1 MLFYHNYNDFRANT
15 RYDKN
20 IICTFERMIMKTLL
34 KIVGVILLLCIALIV
49 AAPFLIPTDTIF
61 NKVSERVEKTTGR
74 TLTINGDKTLSVFPS
89 LKLELNDVH
98 FANMETGSREDM
110 ASMEQLAVHIPWFS
124 LFGGEFKLDKFVINE
139 PNILLE
145 TDKNGKA
152 NWQLFDAVA
161 EQPQA
166 QTESGEAIK
175 LPDNFD
181 IELGEVAIYGGTFT
195 YLDGQTG
202 AKQQISDL
210 ELAIL
215 LPSLRK
221 TLEVKGGITYM
232 QERFELDIT
241 LDTPAKAIEGSTF
254 NVTQSL
260 DSRLVDLTFNGD
272 IAQQGKDIKGELA
285 LSGNSVKDLATWQGV
300 DLNAKEN
307 AFNAFSV
314 NGKMHLAGETFNL
327 EQLIATLDE
336 LEIKGKSELNLGS
349 RLAVNADIDLGML
362 DLNPYLP
369 EAVAKQQEP
378 VSEEPTAA
386 QPIVWD
392 DTNIDLSELNALDA
406 NVVIRSSGLKANDIE
421 LGANQFTV
429 TLKNSVAKLS
439 LDSFSA
445 YEGTGKGVININ
457 AQNTPY
463 KITTNF
469 DLSGIDAQPLLTDA
483 AGFDKL
489 MGKGSLNWNLT
500 TTGQSQKSFIT
511 ALNGKLGFEFA
522 DGAVKGANIAE
533 MVRKGKELI
542 SGNLSTV
549 SEGLD
554 TGFEESE
561 QTDFSALTGSFNF
574 TNGVGNNTDLSLISP
589 LIRISGEGDVDLPKT
604 NVDYRLVTGIVDSIE
619 GQGTT
624 DDSTGF
630 KIPLRIKGPFHDV
643 GIKLDVSNALKD
655 EAKQKL
661 DDAKEK
667 AKEKAKDKVKDKL
680 KGLFG

>member
-1 MLFYHNYNDFRANT
+1 
-15 RYDKN
+15 
-20 IICTFERMIMKTLL
+20 MKTLF
-34 KIVGVILLLCIALIV
+34 KIIGVILLLCIALIV

-61 NKVSERVEKTTGR
+61 NKVSEQVEKTTGR
-74 TLTINGDKTLSVFPS
+74 TLTIKGDKTLSVFPA

-98 FANMETGSREDM
+98 FANMQTGSRDDM
-110 ASMEQLAVHIPWFS
+110 ASMEQLAVHIPWLS

-161 EQPQA
+161 EQPQV
-166 QTESGEAIK
+166 QTQSGEAVK
-175 LPDNFD
+175 LPENFD

-221 TLEVKGGITYM
+221 TLEIKGGITYM
-232 QERFELDIT
+232 QERFELDVK
-241 LDTPAKAIEGSTF
+241 LDTPAKAIEGAMF
-254 NVTQSL
+254 EVTQSV
-260 DSRLVDLTFNGD
+260 DSRLLDLTFNGS

-285 LSGNSVKDLATWQGV
+285 LSGDSVKELATWQGV

-314 NGKMHLAGETFNL
+314 NGKMHLIDDTFNL
-327 EQLIATLDE
+327 EELIATLDE
-336 LEIKGKSELNLGS
+336 LEIKGKSEVNLGNK
-349 RLAVNADIDLGML
+349 LAVNADIDLGML

-369 EAVAKQQEP
+369 ESVAKQQAP
-378 VSEEPTAA
+378 QSEEPKAA

-392 DTNIDLSELNALDA
+392 DTKIDLSALNALNA
-406 NVVIRSSGLKANDIE
+406 NVVIRSSGLKANDIK

-429 TLKNSVAKLS
+429 DLNNSVAKLS
-439 LDSFSA
+439 LDSFKA

-457 AQNTPY
+457 TQQTPY
-463 KITTNF
+463 KISTNF
-469 DLSGIDAQPLLTDA
+469 DLADIDAQPLLTDA

-500 TTGQSQKSFIT
+500 TTGQSQKTFID
-511 ALNGKLGFEFA
+511 ALNGKIGFEFA

-542 SGNLSTV
+542 SGNLGAV

-574 TNGVGNNTDLSLISP
+574 TNGVGHNNDLSLVSP
-589 LIRISGEGDVDLPKT
+589 LIRITGEGDVDLPKT
-604 NVDYRLVTGIVDSIE
+604 SVDYRLVTGIVDSIE

-643 GIKLDVSNALKD
+643 GFKLDVSNALKD
-655 EAKQKL
+655 KAKQKL
-661 DDAKEK
+661 DDVKEK

>member
-1 MLFYHNYNDFRANT
+1 
-15 RYDKN
+15 
-20 IICTFERMIMKTLL
+20 MKTLL
-34 KIVGVILLLCIALIV
+34 KIVGVILLLCIALII

-61 NKVSERVEKTTGR
+61 NKVSEQVENTTGR
-74 TLTINGDKTLSVFPS
+74 TLTIKGDKTLSVFPA

-98 FANMETGSREDM
+98 FANMQTGSRKDM
-110 ASMEQLAVHIPWFS
+110 ASMEQLAVHIPWLS
-124 LFGGEFKLDKFVINE
+124 LFGGEFKLDKFVITE

-145 TDKNGKA
+145 TDKNGKP

-161 EQPQA
+161 EQPQE
-166 QTESGEAIK
+166 QTQSGGAVK
-175 LPDNFD
+175 LPENFD

-221 TLEVKGGITYM
+221 TLEIKGGITYM
-232 QERFELDIT
+232 QERFELDVK
-241 LDTPAKAIEGSTF
+241 LDTPAKAIEGATF
-254 NVTQSL
+254 DVTQSV
-260 DSRLVDLTFNGD
+260 DSRLVDLAFSGS

-285 LSGNSVKDLATWQGV
+285 LSGDSVKELAAWQGV
-300 DLNAKEN
+300 DLNAKQN

-327 EQLIATLDE
+327 EELIATLDE
-336 LEIKGKSELNLGS
+336 LEIKGKSELNLGN

-369 EAVAKQQEP
+369 ETVAKQQEP
-378 VSEEPTAA
+378 QSEEPSEA

-392 DTNIDLSELNALDA
+392 DTKIDLSALNALDA
-406 NVVIRSSGLKANDIE
+406 NVVIRSSGLKANDIT
-421 LGANQFTV
+421 LGENQLTV
-429 TLKNSVAKLS
+429 NLKRAVAKIS
-439 LDSFSA
+439 LDKFVA
-445 YEGTGKGVININ
+445 YEGNGKGVVTVN
-457 AQNTPY
+457 AKQTPY
-463 KITTNF
+463 KISTNF
-469 DLSGIDAQPLLTDA
+469 SLDKIDAQPLLSDA

-500 TTGQSQKSFIT
+500 TTGQSQKTFIN
-511 ALNGKLGFEFA
+511 ALNGELGFEFA

-542 SGNLSTV
+542 TGNLSAV

-574 TNGVGNNTDLSLISP
+574 TNGVGHNNDLSLMSP
-589 LIRISGEGDVDLPKT
+589 LIRITGEGDVDLPKT

-643 GIKLDVSNALKD
+643 GFKLDVSNALKD
-655 EAKQKL
+655 KAKQKL

>member
-1 MLFYHNYNDFRANT
+1 
-15 RYDKN
+15 
-20 IICTFERMIMKTLL
+20 MKTLL
-34 KIVGVILLLCIALIV
+34 KIVGVILLLCIALII

-61 NKVSERVEKTTGR
+61 NKVSEQVENTTGR
-74 TLTINGDKTLSVFPS
+74 TLTIKGDKTLSVFPA

-98 FANMETGSREDM
+98 FANMQTGSRKDM
-110 ASMEQLAVHIPWFS
+110 ASMEQLAVHIPWLS
-124 LFGGEFKLDKFVINE
+124 LFGGEFKLDKFVITE

-145 TDKNGKA
+145 TDKNGKP

-161 EQPQA
+161 EQPQE
-166 QTESGEAIK
+166 QTQSGGAVK
-175 LPDNFD
+175 LPENFD

-221 TLEVKGGITYM
+221 TLEIKGGITYM
-232 QERFELDIT
+232 QERFELDVK
-241 LDTPAKAIEGSTF
+241 LDTPAEAIEGATF
-254 NVTQSL
+254 DVTQSV
-260 DSRLVDLTFNGD
+260 DSRLVDLAFSGS

-285 LSGNSVKDLATWQGV
+285 LSGDSVKELAAWQGV
-300 DLNAKEN
+300 DLNAKQN

-327 EQLIATLDE
+327 EELIATLDE
-336 LEIKGKSELNLGS
+336 LEIKGKSELNLGN

-369 EAVAKQQEP
+369 ETVAKQQQP
-378 VSEEPTAA
+378 QSEEPSEA

-392 DTNIDLSELNALDA
+392 DTKIDLSALNALDA
-406 NVVIRSSGLKANDIE
+406 NVVIRSSGLKANDIT
-421 LGANQFTV
+421 LGENQLTV
-429 TLKNSVAKLS
+429 NLKRAVAKIS
-439 LDSFSA
+439 LDKFVA
-445 YEGTGKGVININ
+445 YEGNGKGVVTVN
-457 AQNTPY
+457 AKQTPY
-463 KITTNF
+463 KISTNF
-469 DLSGIDAQPLLTDA
+469 SLDKIDAQPLLSDA

-500 TTGQSQKSFIT
+500 TTGQSQKTFIN
-511 ALNGKLGFEFA
+511 ALNGELGFEFA

-542 SGNLSTV
+542 TGNLSAV

-554 TGFEESE
+554 TGFEESK

-574 TNGVGNNTDLSLISP
+574 TNGVGHNNDLSLMSP
-589 LIRISGEGDVDLPKT
+589 LIRITGEGDVDLPKT

-643 GIKLDVSNALKD
+643 GFKLDVSNALKD
-655 EAKQKL
+655 KAKQRL

>member
-1 MLFYHNYNDFRANT
+1 
-15 RYDKN
+15 
-20 IICTFERMIMKTLL
+20 MKTLL
-34 KIVGVILLLCIALIV
+34 KIFGVILLLCIALIV

-61 NKVSERVEKTTGR
+61 NKVSEEVQKTTGR
-74 TLTINGDKTLSVFPS
+74 TLTINGDKTLSVFPA

-98 FANMETGSREDM
+98 FANMQTGSRADM
-110 ASMEQLAVHIPWFS
+110 ASMQQLAVHIPWFS

-139 PNILLE
+139 PDILLE

-161 EQPQA
+161 EQPIEQA
-166 QTESGEAIK
+166 EPGEAIK
-175 LPDNFD
+175 LPANFD

-221 TLEVKGGITYM
+221 TLEVKGGVTYM
-232 QERFELDIT
+232 QERFELDVK
-241 LDTPAKAIEGSTF
+241 LDTPAKAIEGQAF
-254 NVTQSL
+254 NVSQNL
-260 DSRLVDLTFNGD
+260 DSRLVELTFNGS
-272 IAQQGKDIKGELA
+272 IAKQGQDIKGQLA
-285 LSGNSVKDLATWQGV
+285 LNGESVKNIAKWQGV
-300 DLNAKEN
+300 DLNAKYN

-314 NGKMHLAGETFNL
+314 NGKMHLLGEKFKL
-327 EQLIATLDE
+327 EELTATLDE
-336 LEIKGKSELNLGS
+336 LQIKGKSEISLGN
-349 RLAVNADIDLGML
+349 RLAINANVDLGML

-369 EAVAKQQEP
+369 DAVAKKEQ
-378 VSEEPTAA
+378 PTEGDSKPAE
-386 QPIVWD
+386 PIVWD
-392 DTNIDLSELNALDA
+392 DTQIDLSALKAQDA
-406 NVVIRSSGLKANDIE
+406 NVVIRSSGLIANDIK

-429 TLKNSVAKLS
+429 ALNKGVAKLS

-445 YEGTGKGVININ
+445 YEGAGKGVITID
-457 AQNTPY
+457 AQNAPY
-463 KITTNF
+463 KIATNF
-469 DLSGIDAQPLLTDA
+469 NLTDINAQPLLTDA
-483 AGFDKL
+483 TGFDKVL
-489 MGKGSLNWNLT
+489 GRGSLNWNLST
-500 TTGQSQKSFIT
+500 AGQSQKSFID
-511 ALNGKLGFEFA
+511 ALNGKLAFEFA

-533 MVRKGKELI
+533 MVRKGKEII
-542 SGNLSTV
+542 SGNFGAA

-554 TGFEESE
+554 TGFEEAE

-574 TNGVGNNTDLSLISP
+574 IKGVGRNTDLSLISP
-589 LIRISGEGDVDLPKT
+589 LIRISGEGDVDLPLTK
-604 NVDYRLVTGIVDSIE
+604 VDYRLVTGIVDSIE

-655 EAKQKL
+655 EAKKKL

>member
-1 MLFYHNYNDFRANT
+1 MLFCHNDNDFKANT

-34 KIVGVILLLCIALIV
+34 KIVGVILLLCIALII

-61 NKVSERVEKTTGR
+61 NKVSEQVEKTTGR
-74 TLTINGDKTLSVFPS
+74 TLTIKGDKTLSVFPA

-98 FANMETGSREDM
+98 FANMQTGSRDDM
-110 ASMEQLAVHIPWFS
+110 ASMEQLAVHIPWLS

-161 EQPQA
+161 EQPQE
-166 QTESGEAIK
+166 QTQSGEAVK
-175 LPDNFD
+175 LPENFD

-221 TLEVKGGITYM
+221 TLEIKGGITYM
-232 QERFELDIT
+232 QERFELDVK
-241 LDTPAKAIEGSTF
+241 LDTPAKAIEGATF
-254 NVTQSL
+254 EVAQSV
-260 DSRLVDLTFNGD
+260 DSRLVDLTFNGS
-272 IAQQGKDIKGELA
+272 IARQGKDIKGELA
-285 LSGNSVKDLATWQGV
+285 LSGDSVKELATWQGV

-314 NGKMHLAGETFNL
+314 NGKMHLIDDTFNL
-327 EQLIATLDE
+327 EELIATLDE
-336 LEIKGKSELNLGS
+336 LEIKGKSEVNLGNK
-349 RLAVNADIDLGML
+349 LAVNANIDLGML

-369 EAVAKQQEP
+369 EVVAKQQAP
-378 VSEEPTAA
+378 QSEEPKAA

-392 DTNIDLSELNALDA
+392 DTKIDLSALNALNA

-429 TLKNSVAKLS
+429 DLNNSVAKLS
-439 LDSFSA
+439 LDSFKA

-457 AQNTPY
+457 AQQTPY
-463 KITTNF
+463 KISTNF
-469 DLSGIDAQPLLTDA
+469 DLADIDAQPLLTDA

-500 TTGQSQKSFIT
+500 TTGQSQKTFIN
-511 ALNGKLGFEFA
+511 ALNGKVGFEFA
-522 DGAVKGANIAE
+522 DGAVKGANVAE

-542 SGNLSTV
+542 TGNLGAV

-574 TNGVGNNTDLSLISP
+574 TNGVGHNNDLSLMSP
-589 LIRISGEGDVDLPKT
+589 LIRITGEGDVDLPKT

-630 KIPLRIKGPFHDV
+630 KIPLRIEGPFHDV
-643 GIKLDVSNALKD
+643 GFKLDVSNALKD

>member
-1 MLFYHNYNDFRANT
+1 
-15 RYDKN
+15 
-20 IICTFERMIMKTLL
+20 MKTLL

-61 NKVSERVEKTTGR
+61 NKVSQQVESTTGR
-74 TLTINGDKTLSVFPS
+74 TLTINGDKTLSVFPA

-98 FANMETGSREDM
+98 FANMKSGSRDDM
-110 ASMEQLAVHIPWFS
+110 ASMQQLAVHIPWMS

-161 EQPQA
+161 EQPTE
-166 QTESGEAIK
+166 QTQSGEAVK
-175 LPDNFD
+175 LPENFD

-241 LDTPAKAIEGSTF
+241 LDTPAKAIEGATF
-254 NVTQSL
+254 DVTQSL
-260 DSRLVDLTFNGD
+260 DSRLVDLTFKGS

-285 LSGNSVKDLATWQGV
+285 LSGDSVKELAAWQGV
-300 DLNAKEN
+300 DLNAKQN

-314 NGKMHLAGETFNL
+314 NGKMHLAGEKFNFD
-327 EQLIATLDE
+327 ELIATLDE
-336 LEIKGKSELNLGS
+336 LEIKGKSELNLGN

-369 EAVAKQQEP
+369 ETVAKQEEP
-378 VSEEPTAA
+378 QSEEPSEA

-392 DTNIDLSELNALDA
+392 DTKIDLSALNTLDA

-429 TLKNSVAKLS
+429 ALKNSVAKLS

-500 TTGQSQKSFIT
+500 TTGQSQKTFID
-511 ALNGKLGFEFA
+511 ALNGKLAFEFA
-522 DGAVKGANIAE
+522 DGAVKGANVAE

-542 SGNLSTV
+542 TGNFGAV

-589 LIRISGEGDVDLPKT
+589 LIRISGEGDVDLPQTK
-604 NVDYRLVTGIVDSIE
+604 VDYRLVTGIVDSIE

-643 GIKLDVSNALKD
+643 GFKLDVSNALKD

>member
-1 MLFYHNYNDFRANT
+1 
-15 RYDKN
+15 
-20 IICTFERMIMKTLL
+20 MKTLL

-61 NKVSERVEKTTGR
+61 NKVSQQVESTTGR
-74 TLTINGDKTLSVFPS
+74 TLTINGDKTLSVFPA

-98 FANMETGSREDM
+98 FANMKSGSRDDM
-110 ASMEQLAVHIPWFS
+110 ASMQQLAVHIPWMS

-161 EQPQA
+161 EQPTE
-166 QTESGEAIK
+166 QTQSGEAVK
-175 LPDNFD
+175 LPENFD

-241 LDTPAKAIEGSTF
+241 LDTPAKAIEGATF
-254 NVTQSL
+254 DVTQSI
-260 DSRLVDLTFNGD
+260 DSRLVDLTFKGS

-285 LSGNSVKDLATWQGV
+285 LSGDSVKELAAWQGV
-300 DLNAKEN
+300 DLNAKQN

-314 NGKMHLAGETFNL
+314 NGKMHLVGEIFNL
-327 EQLIATLDE
+327 EELIATLDE
-336 LEIKGKSELNLGS
+336 LEIKGKSELNLGN
-349 RLAVNADIDLGML
+349 RLAVTADIDLGML

-369 EAVAKQQEP
+369 ETVAKQ
-378 VSEEPTAA
+378 EEPQNEEPSEA

-392 DTNIDLSELNALDA
+392 DTKIDLSALNTLDA

-429 TLKNSVAKLS
+429 ALKNSVAKLS

-500 TTGQSQKSFIT
+500 TTGQSQKTFID
-511 ALNGKLGFEFA
+511 ALNGKLAFEFA
-522 DGAVKGANIAE
+522 DGAVKGANVAE

-542 SGNLSTV
+542 TGNFGAV

-589 LIRISGEGDVDLPKT
+589 LIRISGEGDVDLPQTK
-604 NVDYRLVTGIVDSIE
+604 VDYRLVTGIVDSIE

-643 GIKLDVSNALKD
+643 GFKLDVSNALKD

>member
-1 MLFYHNYNDFRANT
+1 
-15 RYDKN
+15 
-20 IICTFERMIMKTLL
+20 MKTLL

-61 NKVSERVEKTTGR
+61 NKVSEQVEKTTGR

-241 LDTPAKAIEGSTF
+241 LDTPAKAIEGFTF

-300 DLNAKEN
+300 VLNAKEN

-327 EQLIATLDE
+327 EQLIATFDE

-378 VSEEPTAA
+378 VSEESTAA

-392 DTNIDLSELNALDA
+392 DTSIDLSALNALDA

-429 TLKNSVAKLS
+429 ALKNSVAKLS

-589 LIRISGEGDVDLPKT
+589 LIRTSGEGDVDLPKT

>member
-1 MLFYHNYNDFRANT
+1 
-15 RYDKN
+15 
-20 IICTFERMIMKTLL
+20 MKTLL

-61 NKVSERVEKTTGR
+61 NKVSQQVESTTGR
-74 TLTINGDKTLSVFPS
+74 TLTINGDKTLSVFPA

-98 FANMETGSREDM
+98 FANMKSGSRDDM
-110 ASMEQLAVHIPWFS
+110 ASMQQLAVHIPWMS

-161 EQPQA
+161 EQP
-166 QTESGEAIK
+166 TEQSQSGEAVK
-175 LPDNFD
+175 LPENFD

-241 LDTPAKAIEGSTF
+241 LDTPAKAIEGATF
-254 NVTQSL
+254 DVKQSL
-260 DSRLVDLTFNGD
+260 DSRLVDLTFNGS
-272 IAQQGKDIKGELA
+272 IAQQGKDVKGELA
-285 LSGNSVKDLATWQGV
+285 LSGDSVKELAAWQGV
-300 DLNAKEN
+300 DLNAKQN

-314 NGKMHLAGETFNL
+314 NGKMHFAGETFNL
-327 EQLIATLDE
+327 EELIATLDE
-336 LEIKGKSELNLGS
+336 LEIKGQSELNLGS

-369 EAVAKQQEP
+369 ETVAKQEEQQ
-378 VSEEPTAA
+378 SEEPSEA

-392 DTNIDLSELNALDA
+392 DTKIDLSALNALDA

-429 TLKNSVAKLS
+429 ALKSSVAKLS

-489 MGKGSLNWNLT
+489 MGKGSLNWDLT
-500 TTGQSQKSFIT
+500 TTGQSQKSFID

-522 DGAVKGANIAE
+522 DGAVKGANVAE

-542 SGNLSTV
+542 TGNLGAV

-554 TGFEESE
+554 TGFQESE
-561 QTDFSALTGSFNF
+561 QTDFSALSGSFNF

-661 DDAKEK
+661 DDAKEE

>member
-1 MLFYHNYNDFRANT
+1 
-15 RYDKN
+15 
-20 IICTFERMIMKTLL
+20 MKTLL

-61 NKVSERVEKTTGR
+61 NKVSEQVEKTTGR

-378 VSEEPTAA
+378 VSEESTAA

-392 DTNIDLSELNALDA
+392 DTNIDLSALNALDA

-429 TLKNSVAKLS
+429 ALKNSVAKLS

-589 LIRISGEGDVDLPKT
+589 LIRISGEGDVDLPKI

>member
-1 MLFYHNYNDFRANT
+1 
-15 RYDKN
+15 
-20 IICTFERMIMKTLL
+20 MKTLL
-34 KIVGVILLLCIALIV
+34 KIFGVILLLCIALIV

-61 NKVSERVEKTTGR
+61 NKVSEEVQKTTGR
-74 TLTINGDKTLSVFPS
+74 TLTINGDKTLSVFPA

-98 FANMETGSREDM
+98 FANMQTGSRADM
-110 ASMEQLAVHIPWFS
+110 ASMQQLAVHIPWFS

-139 PNILLE
+139 PDILLE

-161 EQPQA
+161 EQPIEQA
-166 QTESGEAIK
+166 EPGEAIK
-175 LPDNFD
+175 LPANFD

-221 TLEVKGGITYM
+221 TLEVKGGVTYM
-232 QERFELDIT
+232 QERFELDVK
-241 LDTPAKAIEGSTF
+241 LDTPAKAIEGQAF
-254 NVTQSL
+254 NVSQNL
-260 DSRLVDLTFNGD
+260 DSRLVELTFNGS
-272 IAQQGKDIKGELA
+272 IAKQGQDIKGQLA
-285 LSGNSVKDLATWQGV
+285 LNGESVKNIAKWQGV
-300 DLNAKEN
+300 ALNAKDN

-314 NGKMHLAGETFNL
+314 NGKMHLLGEKFNL
-327 EQLIATLDE
+327 EELTATLDE
-336 LEIKGKSELNLGS
+336 LQIKGKSEISLGN
-349 RLAVNADIDLGML
+349 RLAINANVDLGML

-369 EAVAKQQEP
+369 DAVAKKEQ
-378 VSEEPTAA
+378 PTEGDSKPAE
-386 QPIVWD
+386 PIVWD
-392 DTNIDLSELNALDA
+392 DTQIDLSALKAQDA
-406 NVVIRSSGLKANDIE
+406 NVVIRSSGLIANDIK

-429 TLKNSVAKLS
+429 ALNKGVAKLS

-445 YEGTGKGVININ
+445 YEGAGKGVITID
-457 AQNTPY
+457 AQNAPY
-463 KITTNF
+463 KIATNF
-469 DLSGIDAQPLLTDA
+469 NLTDINAQPLLTDA
-483 AGFDKL
+483 TGFDKVL
-489 MGKGSLNWNLT
+489 GRGSLNWNLST
-500 TTGQSQKSFIT
+500 AGQSQKSFID
-511 ALNGKLGFEFA
+511 ALNGKLAFEFA

-533 MVRKGKELI
+533 MVRKGKEII
-542 SGNLSTV
+542 SGNFGAA

-554 TGFEESE
+554 TGFEEAE

-574 TNGVGNNTDLSLISP
+574 IKGVGRNTDLSLISP
-589 LIRISGEGDVDLPKT
+589 LIRISGEGDVDLPLTK
-604 NVDYRLVTGIVDSIE
+604 VDYRLVTGIVDSIE

-655 EAKQKL
+655 EAKKKL

>member
-1 MLFYHNYNDFRANT
+1 
-15 RYDKN
+15 
-20 IICTFERMIMKTLL
+20 MKTLL
-34 KIVGVILLLCIALIV
+34 KIFGVILFLCIALIV

-61 NKVSERVEKTTGR
+61 NKVSEEVQKTTGR
-74 TLTINGDKTLSVFPS
+74 TLTINGDKTLSVFPA

-98 FANMETGSREDM
+98 FANMQTGSRADM
-110 ASMEQLAVHIPWFS
+110 ASMQQLAIHIPWFS

-139 PNILLE
+139 PDILLE

-161 EQPQA
+161 EKPTEQA
-166 QTESGEAIK
+166 EPGEAIK
-175 LPDNFD
+175 LPASFD
-181 IELGEVAIYGGTFT
+181 IELGEVAIYGGKFT
-195 YLDGQTG
+195 YLDGVTG

-254 NVTQSL
+254 KVTQSL
-260 DSRLVDLTFNGD
+260 DSRLVNLTFNGD
-272 IAQQGKDIKGELA
+272 IAQQGQDIKGELA

-336 LEIKGKSELNLGS
+336 LEIKGKSELNLGG

-378 VSEEPTAA
+378 ESKESKPA

-392 DTNIDLSELNALDA
+392 DTKIDLSALNALDA

-429 TLKNSVAKLS
+429 AINKGVAKLS

-445 YEGTGKGVININ
+445 YEGAGKGVITID
-457 AQNTPY
+457 AQNAPY
-463 KITTNF
+463 KIATNF
-469 DLSGIDAQPLLTDA
+469 NLTDIDAQPLLTDA
-483 AGFDKL
+483 TGFDKL
-489 MGKGSLNWNLT
+489 LGKGSLNWNLST
-500 TTGQSQKSFIT
+500 VGQSQKSFIS
-511 ALNGKLGFEFA
+511 ALNGQLGFKFA
-522 DGAVKGANIAE
+522 DGAVKGANVAE
-533 MVRKGKELI
+533 MVRKGKEII
-542 SGNLSTV
+542 SGNFGAA

-554 TGFEESE
+554 TGFEDAE
-561 QTDFSALTGSFNF
+561 QTDFSALTGSFDF
-574 TNGVGNNTDLSLISP
+574 INGVGKNKDLSLISP
-589 LIRISGEGDVDLPKT
+589 LIRISGEGDVDLPFTK
-604 NVDYRLVTGIVDSIE
+604 VDYRLVTGIVDSIE

-643 GIKLDVSNALKD
+643 GINLDVSNALKD
-655 EAKQKL
+655 EAKKKL

>member
-1 MLFYHNYNDFRANT
+1 
-15 RYDKN
+15 
-20 IICTFERMIMKTLL
+20 MKTLL
-34 KIVGVILLLCIALIV
+34 KIVGVILLLCIALII

-61 NKVSERVEKTTGR
+61 NKVSEQVENTTGR
-74 TLTINGDKTLSVFPS
+74 TLTIKGDKTLSVFPA

-98 FANMETGSREDM
+98 FANMQTGSRKDM
-110 ASMEQLAVHIPWFS
+110 ASMEQLAVHIPWLS
-124 LFGGEFKLDKFVINE
+124 LFGGEFKLDKFVITE

-145 TDKNGKA
+145 TDKNGKP

-161 EQPQA
+161 EQPQE
-166 QTESGEAIK
+166 QTQSGGAVK
-175 LPDNFD
+175 LPENFD

-221 TLEVKGGITYM
+221 TLEIKGGITYM
-232 QERFELDIT
+232 QERFELDVK
-241 LDTPAKAIEGSTF
+241 LDTPAKAIEGATF
-254 NVTQSL
+254 DVTQSV
-260 DSRLVDLTFNGD
+260 DSRLVDLAFSGS

-285 LSGNSVKDLATWQGV
+285 LSGDSVKELAAWQGV
-300 DLNAKEN
+300 DLNAKQN

-327 EQLIATLDE
+327 EELIATLDE
-336 LEIKGKSELNLGS
+336 LEIKGKSELNLGN

-369 EAVAKQQEP
+369 ETVAKQQEP
-378 VSEEPTAA
+378 QSEEPSEA

-392 DTNIDLSELNALDA
+392 DTKIDFSALNALDA
-406 NVVIRSSGLKANDIE
+406 NVVIRSSGLKANDIT
-421 LGANQFTV
+421 LGENQLTV
-429 TLKNSVAKLS
+429 NLKRAVAKIS
-439 LDSFSA
+439 LDKFVA
-445 YEGTGKGVININ
+445 YEGNGKGVVTVN
-457 AQNTPY
+457 AKQTLY
-463 KITTNF
+463 KISTNF
-469 DLSGIDAQPLLTDA
+469 SLDKIDAQPLLSDA

-500 TTGQSQKSFIT
+500 TTGQSQKTFIN
-511 ALNGKLGFEFA
+511 ALNGELGFEFA

-542 SGNLSTV
+542 TGNLSAV

-554 TGFEESE
+554 TGFEESK

-574 TNGVGNNTDLSLISP
+574 TNGVGHNNDLSLMSP
-589 LIRISGEGDVDLPKT
+589 LIRITGEGDVDLPKT

-643 GIKLDVSNALKD
+643 GFKLDVSNALKD
-655 EAKQKL
+655 KAKQRL

>member
-1 MLFYHNYNDFRANT
+1 
-15 RYDKN
+15 
-20 IICTFERMIMKTLL
+20 MIMKTLL

-61 NKVSERVEKTTGR
+61 NKVSQQVESTTGR
-74 TLTINGDKTLSVFPS
+74 TLTINGDKTLSVFPA

-98 FANMETGSREDM
+98 FANMKSGSRDDM
-110 ASMEQLAVHIPWFS
+110 ASMQQLAVHIPWMS

-161 EQPQA
+161 EQPTE
-166 QTESGEAIK
+166 QTQSGEAVK
-175 LPDNFD
+175 LPENFD

-241 LDTPAKAIEGSTF
+241 LDTPAKAIEGATF
-254 NVTQSL
+254 DVTQSL
-260 DSRLVDLTFNGD
+260 DSRLVDLTFNGS

-285 LSGNSVKDLATWQGV
+285 LSGDSVKELAAWQGV
-300 DLNAKEN
+300 DLNAKQN

-314 NGKMHLAGETFNL
+314 NGKMHFAGETFNL
-327 EQLIATLDE
+327 EELIATLDE
-336 LEIKGKSELNLGS
+336 LEIKGQSELNLGS

-369 EAVAKQQEP
+369 ETVAKQEEQQ
-378 VSEEPTAA
+378 SEEPSEA

-392 DTNIDLSELNALDA
+392 DTKIDLSALNALDA

-429 TLKNSVAKLS
+429 ALKSSVAKLS

-489 MGKGSLNWNLT
+489 MGKGSLNWDLT
-500 TTGQSQKSFIT
+500 TTGQSQKSFID

-522 DGAVKGANIAE
+522 DGAVKGANVAE

-542 SGNLSTV
+542 TGNLGAV

-561 QTDFSALTGSFNF
+561 QTDFSALSGSFNF

-661 DDAKEK
+661 DDAKEE

>member
-1 MLFYHNYNDFRANT
+1 
-15 RYDKN
+15 
-20 IICTFERMIMKTLL
+20 MKTLL
-34 KIVGVILLLCIALIV
+34 KIFGVILLLCIALIV

-61 NKVSERVEKTTGR
+61 NKVSEEVQKTTGR
-74 TLTINGDKTLSVFPS
+74 TLTINGDKTLSVFPA

-98 FANMETGSREDM
+98 FANMQTGSRADM
-110 ASMEQLAVHIPWFS
+110 ASMQQLAIHIPWFS

-139 PNILLE
+139 PDILLE

-161 EQPQA
+161 EKPTEQA
-166 QTESGEAIK
+166 EPGEAIK
-175 LPDNFD
+175 LPASFD
-181 IELGEVAIYGGTFT
+181 IELGEVAIYGGKFT
-195 YLDGQTG
+195 YLDGVTG

-254 NVTQSL
+254 KVTQSL
-260 DSRLVDLTFNGD
+260 DSRLVNLTFNGD
-272 IAQQGKDIKGELA
+272 IAQQGQDIKGELA

-336 LEIKGKSELNLGS
+336 LEIKGKSELNLGG

-378 VSEEPTAA
+378 ESKESKPA

-392 DTNIDLSELNALDA
+392 DTKIDLSALNALDA

-429 TLKNSVAKLS
+429 AINKGVAKLS

-445 YEGTGKGVININ
+445 YEGAGKGVITID
-457 AQNTPY
+457 AQNAPY
-463 KITTNF
+463 KIATNF
-469 DLSGIDAQPLLTDA
+469 NLTDIDAQPLLTDA
-483 AGFDKL
+483 TGFDKL
-489 MGKGSLNWNLT
+489 LGKGSLNWNLST
-500 TTGQSQKSFIT
+500 VGQSQKSFIS
-511 ALNGKLGFEFA
+511 ALNGQLGFKFA
-522 DGAVKGANIAE
+522 DGAVKGANVAE
-533 MVRKGKELI
+533 MVRKGKEII
-542 SGNLSTV
+542 SGNFGAA

-554 TGFEESE
+554 TGFEDAE

-574 TNGVGNNTDLSLISP
+574 INGVGKNKDLSLISP
-589 LIRISGEGDVDLPKT
+589 LIRISGEGDVDLPLTK
-604 NVDYRLVTGIVDSIE
+604 VDYRLVTGIVDSIE

-655 EAKQKL
+655 EAKKKL

>member
-1 MLFYHNYNDFRANT
+1 
-15 RYDKN
+15 
-20 IICTFERMIMKTLL
+20 MKTLL
-34 KIVGVILLLCIALIV
+34 KIFGVILLLCIALIV

-61 NKVSERVEKTTGR
+61 NKVSEEVQKTTGR
-74 TLTINGDKTLSVFPS
+74 TLTIKGDKTLSVFPA

-98 FANMETGSREDM
+98 FANMQTGSRADM
-110 ASMEQLAVHIPWFS
+110 ASMQQLAVHIPWFS

-139 PNILLE
+139 PDILLE

-161 EQPQA
+161 EQPTE
-166 QTESGEAIK
+166 QTEPGEAIK
-175 LPDNFD
+175 LPASFD

-221 TLEVKGGITYM
+221 TLEVKGGITYR
-232 QERFELDIT
+232 QERFELDLK
-241 LDTPAKAIEGSTF
+241 LDTPAKAIEGQAF
-254 NVTQSL
+254 NVSQNL
-260 DSRLVDLTFNGD
+260 DSRLVELTFNGS
-272 IAQQGKDIKGELA
+272 IAKQGQDIKGQLA
-285 LSGNSVKDLATWQGV
+285 LNGESVKNIAKWQGV
-300 DLNAKEN
+300 DLNAKDN

-314 NGKMHLAGETFNL
+314 NGKMHLLGEKFNL
-327 EQLIATLDE
+327 EELTATLGE
-336 LEIKGKSELNLGS
+336 LQIKGKSEISLGN
-349 RLAVNADIDLGML
+349 RLAINANVDLGML

-369 EAVAKQQEP
+369 DAVAKKEQ
-378 VSEEPTAA
+378 PTEDDSKPAE
-386 QPIVWD
+386 PIVWD
-392 DTNIDLSELNALDA
+392 DTQIDLSALKAQDA
-406 NVVIRSSGLKANDIE
+406 NVVIRSSGLIANDIK

-429 TLKNSVAKLS
+429 ALNKGVAKLS
-439 LDSFSA
+439 LDTFSA
-445 YEGTGKGVININ
+445 YEGAGKGVITID
-457 AQNTPY
+457 AQNAPY
-463 KITTNF
+463 KIATNF
-469 DLSGIDAQPLLTDA
+469 NLTDINAQPLLTDA
-483 AGFDKL
+483 TGFDKL
-489 MGKGSLNWNLT
+489 LGKGSLNWNLST
-500 TTGQSQKSFIT
+500 VGQSQKSFIS
-511 ALNGKLGFEFA
+511 ALNGQLGFKFA
-522 DGAVKGANIAE
+522 DGAVKGANVAE
-533 MVRKGKELI
+533 MVRKGKEII
-542 SGNLSTV
+542 SGNFGAA

-554 TGFEESE
+554 TGFEEAE

-574 TNGVGNNTDLSLISP
+574 IKGVGRNTDLSLISP
-589 LIRISGEGDVDLPKT
+589 LIRISGEGDVDLPLTK
-604 NVDYRLVTGIVDSIE
+604 VDYRLVTGIVDSIE

-655 EAKQKL
+655 EAKKKL

-667 AKEKAKDKVKDKL
+667 VKEKAKDKVKDKL

>member
-1 MLFYHNYNDFRANT
+1 
-15 RYDKN
+15 
-20 IICTFERMIMKTLL
+20 MKTLL

-61 NKVSERVEKTTGR
+61 NKVSEQVEKTTGR

-241 LDTPAKAIEGSTF
+241 LDTPAKAIEGATF
-254 NVTQSL
+254 DVTQSL
-260 DSRLVDLTFNGD
+260 DSRLVDLTFNGS
-272 IAQQGKDIKGELA
+272 IAQQGKDVKGELA
-285 LSGNSVKDLATWQGV
+285 LSGDSVKELAAWQGV
-300 DLNAKEN
+300 DLNAKQN

-314 NGKMHLAGETFNL
+314 NGKMHFAGETFNL
-327 EQLIATLDE
+327 EELIATLDE

-378 VSEEPTAA
+378 VSEESTAA

-392 DTNIDLSELNALDA
+392 DTNIDLSTLNALDA

-429 TLKNSVAKLS
+429 ALKNSVAKLS

-500 TTGQSQKSFIT
+500 TTGQSQKSFID

-522 DGAVKGANIAE
+522 DGAVKGANVAE

-542 SGNLSTV
+542 TGNLGAV

-561 QTDFSALTGSFNF
+561 QTDFSALSGSFNF

-661 DDAKEK
+661 DDAKEE

>member
-1 MLFYHNYNDFRANT
+1 
-15 RYDKN
+15 
-20 IICTFERMIMKTLL
+20 MKTLL
-34 KIVGVILLLCIALIV
+34 KIFGVILLLCIALIV

-61 NKVSERVEKTTGR
+61 NKVSEEVQKTTGR
-74 TLTINGDKTLSVFPS
+74 TLTINGDKTLSVFPA

-98 FANMETGSREDM
+98 FANMQTGSRADM
-110 ASMEQLAVHIPWFS
+110 ASMQQLAVHIPWFS

-139 PNILLE
+139 PDILLE

-161 EQPQA
+161 EQPTE
-166 QTESGEAIK
+166 QTEPGEAIK
-175 LPDNFD
+175 LPASFD

-232 QERFELDIT
+232 QERFELDVK
-241 LDTPAKAIEGSTF
+241 LDTPAKAIEGQAF
-254 NVTQSL
+254 NVSQSL
-260 DSRLVDLTFNGD
+260 DSRLVELTFNGS
-272 IAQQGKDIKGELA
+272 IAKQGQDIKGQLA
-285 LSGNSVKDLATWQGV
+285 LNGESVKNIAKWQGV
-300 DLNAKEN
+300 DLNAKDN

-314 NGKMHLAGETFNL
+314 NGKMHLLGEKFNL
-327 EQLIATLDE
+327 EELTATLDE
-336 LEIKGKSELNLGS
+336 LQIKGKSEISLGN
-349 RLAVNADIDLGML
+349 RLAINANVDLGML

-369 EAVAKQQEP
+369 DAVAKKEQ
-378 VSEEPTAA
+378 PTEGDSKPAE
-386 QPIVWD
+386 PIVWD
-392 DTNIDLSELNALDA
+392 DTQIDLSALKAQDA
-406 NVVIRSSGLKANDIE
+406 NVVIRSSGLIANDIK

-429 TLKNSVAKLS
+429 ALNKGVAKLS

-445 YEGTGKGVININ
+445 YEGAGKGVITID
-457 AQNTPY
+457 AQNAPY
-463 KITTNF
+463 KIATNF
-469 DLSGIDAQPLLTDA
+469 NLTDINAQPLLTDA
-483 AGFDKL
+483 TGFDKVL
-489 MGKGSLNWNLT
+489 GRGSLNWNLST
-500 TTGQSQKSFIT
+500 AGQSQKSFID
-511 ALNGKLGFEFA
+511 ALNGKLAFEFA

-533 MVRKGKELI
+533 MVRKGKEII
-542 SGNLSTV
+542 SGNFGAA

-554 TGFEESE
+554 TGFEEAE

-574 TNGVGNNTDLSLISP
+574 IKGVGRNTDLSLISP
-589 LIRISGEGDVDLPKT
+589 LIRISGEGDVDLPLTK
-604 NVDYRLVTGIVDSIE
+604 VDYRLVTGIVDSIE

-655 EAKQKL
+655 EAKKKL

>member
-1 MLFYHNYNDFRANT
+1 
-15 RYDKN
+15 
-20 IICTFERMIMKTLL
+20 MKTLL
-34 KIVGVILLLCIALIV
+34 KIFGVILLLCIALIV

-61 NKVSERVEKTTGR
+61 NKVSEEVQKTTGR
-74 TLTINGDKTLSVFPS
+74 TLTIKGDKTLSVFPA

-98 FANMETGSREDM
+98 FANMQTGSRADM
-110 ASMEQLAVHIPWFS
+110 ASMQQLAVHIPWFS

-139 PNILLE
+139 PDILLE

-161 EQPQA
+161 EQPTE
-166 QTESGEAIK
+166 QTEPGEAIK
-175 LPDNFD
+175 LPASFD

-232 QERFELDIT
+232 QERFELDLK
-241 LDTPAKAIEGSTF
+241 LDTPAKAIEGQAF
-254 NVTQSL
+254 NVSQNL
-260 DSRLVDLTFNGD
+260 DSRLVELTFNGS
-272 IAQQGKDIKGELA
+272 IAKQGQDIKGQLA
-285 LSGNSVKDLATWQGV
+285 LNGESVKNIAKWQGV
-300 DLNAKEN
+300 DLNAKDN

-314 NGKMHLAGETFNL
+314 NGKMHLLGEKFNL
-327 EQLIATLDE
+327 EELTATLDE
-336 LEIKGKSELNLGS
+336 LQIKGKSEISLGN
-349 RLAVNADIDLGML
+349 RLAINANVDLGML

-369 EAVAKQQEP
+369 DAVAKKEQ
-378 VSEEPTAA
+378 PTEDDSKPAE
-386 QPIVWD
+386 PIVWD
-392 DTNIDLSELNALDA
+392 DTQIDLSALKAQDA

-429 TLKNSVAKLS
+429 ALKNSVAKLS

-445 YEGTGKGVININ
+445 YEGAGKGVITID
-457 AQNTPY
+457 AQIVPY
-463 KITTNF
+463 KIATNF
-469 DLSGIDAQPLLTDA
+469 NLTDIDAQPLLTDA
-483 AGFDKL
+483 TGFDKL
-489 MGKGSLNWNLT
+489 LGKGSLNWNLST
-500 TTGQSQKSFIT
+500 VGQSQKSFIS
-511 ALNGKLGFEFA
+511 ALNGQLGFKFA
-522 DGAVKGANIAE
+522 DGAVKGANVAE
-533 MVRKGKELI
+533 MVRKGKEII
-542 SGNLSTV
+542 SGNFGAA

-554 TGFEESE
+554 TGFEEAE

-574 TNGVGNNTDLSLISP
+574 INGVGKNKDLSLISP
-589 LIRISGEGDVDLPKT
+589 LIRISGEGDVDLPLTK
-604 NVDYRLVTGIVDSIE
+604 VDYRLVTGIVDSIE

-655 EAKQKL
+655 EAKKKL

>member
-61 NKVSERVEKTTGR
+61 NKVSEQVEKTTGR

-241 LDTPAKAIEGSTF
+241 LDTPAKAIEGATF

-378 VSEEPTAA
+378 VSEESTAA

-392 DTNIDLSELNALDA
+392 DTNIDLSALNALDA

-429 TLKNSVAKLS
+429 ALKNSVAKLS

-667 AKEKAKDKVKDKL
+667 AEEKAKDKVKDKL

>member
-1 MLFYHNYNDFRANT
+1 
-15 RYDKN
+15 
-20 IICTFERMIMKTLL
+20 MKTLL

-61 NKVSERVEKTTGR
+61 NKVSQQVEQTTGR
-74 TLTINGDKTLSVFPS
+74 TLTIKGDKTLSVFPA

-98 FANMETGSREDM
+98 FANMGSGSRADM
-110 ASMEQLAVHIPWFS
+110 ASMKQLAVHIPWFS

-161 EQPQA
+161 EQPKEQS
-166 QTESGEAIK
+166 QSGEAIK

-202 AKQQISDL
+202 TKQQISDL

-232 QERFELDIT
+232 QERFELDIK
-241 LDTPAKAIEGSTF
+241 LDTPAKAIEGATF
-254 NVTQSL
+254 NVKQTL
-260 DSRLVDLTFNGD
+260 DSRLVDLTFEGS
-272 IAQQGKDIKGELA
+272 IAKQGKDIKGQLA
-285 LSGNSVKDLATWQGV
+285 LSGESVKSIAKWQGV
-300 DLNAKEN
+300 ELDAKDN

-314 NGKMHLAGETFNL
+314 NGKMHLAGEKFNL
-327 EQLIATLDE
+327 EDLAATLDA
-336 LEIKGKSELNLGS
+336 LEIKGKSELNLGK

-369 EAVAKQQEP
+369 EAVAKQEEP
-378 VSEEPTAA
+378 VEQEDKPAE
-386 QPIVWD
+386 PIVWD
-392 DTNIDLSELNALDA
+392 DTKIELSALNSLDA
-406 NVVIRSSGLKANDIE
+406 NVVIRSSGLKANDIK

-429 TLKNSVAKLS
+429 ALKNSVAKLS

-445 YEGTGKGVININ
+445 YEGSGKGVINVN
-457 AQNTPY
+457 AQHVPY
-463 KITTNF
+463 KISTNF
-469 DLSGIDAQPLLTDA
+469 DLAGIDAQPLLADA

-489 MGKGSLNWNLT
+489 MGKGSLNWNLS
-500 TTGQSQKSFIT
+500 TTGQSQKSFIG

-542 SGNLSTV
+542 SGNFGAA

-574 TNGVGNNTDLSLISP
+574 TNGVGKNTDLSLISP
-589 LIRISGEGDVDLPKT
+589 LIRISGEGDVDLPQT
-604 NVDYRLVTGIVDSIE
+604 TVNYRLVTGIVGSIE

-643 GIKLDVSNALKD
+643 GIKLDVGSALKD
-655 EAKQKL
+655 EAKQKV
-661 DDAKEK
+661 DEAKEK
-667 AKEKAKDKVKDKL
+667 AKEKAKDKIKDKL
-680 KGLFG
+680 KGFFG

>member
-1 MLFYHNYNDFRANT
+1 
-15 RYDKN
+15 
-20 IICTFERMIMKTLL
+20 MKTLL

-241 LDTPAKAIEGSTF
+241 MPSH
-254 NVTQSL
+254 
-260 DSRLVDLTFNGD
+260 SRRFR
-272 IAQQGKDIKGELA
+272 KME
-285 LSGNSVKDLATWQGV
+285 
-300 DLNAKEN
+300 KE
-307 AFNAFSV
+307 
-314 NGKMHLAGETFNL
+314 
-327 EQLIATLDE
+327 
-336 LEIKGKSELNLGS
+336 
-349 RLAVNADIDLGML
+349 R
-362 DLNPYLP
+362 
-369 EAVAKQQEP
+369 
-378 VSEEPTAA
+378 
-386 QPIVWD
+386 
-392 DTNIDLSELNALDA
+392 
-406 NVVIRSSGLKANDIE
+406 
-421 LGANQFTV
+421 
-429 TLKNSVAKLS
+429 
-439 LDSFSA
+439 
-445 YEGTGKGVININ
+445 
-457 AQNTPY
+457 
-463 KITTNF
+463 
-469 DLSGIDAQPLLTDA
+469 
-483 AGFDKL
+483 
-489 MGKGSLNWNLT
+489 
-500 TTGQSQKSFIT
+500 
-511 ALNGKLGFEFA
+511 
-522 DGAVKGANIAE
+522 
-533 MVRKGKELI
+533 
-542 SGNLSTV
+542 
-549 SEGLD
+549 
-554 TGFEESE
+554 
-561 QTDFSALTGSFNF
+561 
-574 TNGVGNNTDLSLISP
+574 
-589 LIRISGEGDVDLPKT
+589 
-604 NVDYRLVTGIVDSIE
+604 
-619 GQGTT
+619 
-624 DDSTGF
+624 
-630 KIPLRIKGPFHDV
+630 
-643 GIKLDVSNALKD
+643 
-655 EAKQKL
+655 
-661 DDAKEK
+661 
-667 AKEKAKDKVKDKL
+667 
-680 KGLFG
+680 